1 MGAICVF
8 SLMDNKYFIIR
19 IDNSNLKYINN
30 FLFVEDRHELNNFL
44 PEDVLN
50 NEWLTKYKII
60 QLDLIQDS
68 KNQSDE
74 ELFVKRYMRKY
85 GINNVRGGNNAKIKL
100 DDNFVLEDDV

>member
-8 SLMDNKYFIIR
+8 RLMDNKYFIIR

-30 FLFVEDRHELNNFL
+30 FLFVEDNHELNNFL
-44 PEDVLN
+44 PEGVLN

-60 QLDLIQDS
+60 QLDLIEDS

-74 ELFVKRYMRKY
+74 ILFIKRYMRKY
-85 GINNVRGGNNAKIKL
+85 GIDNVRGGYEAKIKL
-100 DDNFVLEDDV
+100 EDDFTIEDDV

>member
-8 SLMDNKYFIIR
+8 SLMEGKYFIIR

-30 FLFVEDRHELNNFL
+30 FLFVEDKHELNNFL
-44 PEDVLN
+44 PEEVLN

-60 QLDLIQDS
+60 QLQLIEDS

-74 ELFVKRYMRKY
+74 DLFIKRYMRKY
-85 GINNVRGGNNAKIKL
+85 GIDNVRGGYNAKIKL
-100 DDNFVLEDDV
+100 DDKFILENL

>member
-8 SLMDNKYFIIR
+8 SLIDNKYFIIR

-74 ELFVKRYMRKY
+74 EFFVKRYMRKY

>member
-8 SLMDNKYFIIR
+8 RLMDNKYFIIR

-30 FLFVEDRHELNNFL
+30 FLFVEDNHELNNFL
-44 PEDVLN
+44 PEGVLN

-60 QLDLIQDS
+60 QLELIEDS

-74 ELFVKRYMRKY
+74 ENFIKRYMRIY
-85 GINNVRGGNNAKIKL
+85 GIDNVRGGYNATIK
-100 DDNFVLEDDV
+100 LEDDFVLPSA